1 MDRVHRFPAEDIVKL
16 GVMEET
22 LNAAPA
28 DFSIRITDIAREK
41 ILAALAA
48 QPDKNSLRLEAK
60 SNGTSQFTYAMRLTG
75 DADVRPDDL
84 SFDAGGVTLVVDPA
98 SARNLNGA
106 TIDFEDRIVRSGFK
120 FDNPNRPEVPSVGAG
135 PREDLTGSV
144 AERVQQLLDRELN
157 PAVAA
162 HGGRISLV
170 GVKDNKVYLAFGG
183 GCHGCGMVDVTLK
196 HGVEARIREL
206 IPEVEEVMDTTDH
219 ASGEN
224 PFYA

>member
-1 MDRVHRFPAEDIVKL
+1 MEDTA
-16 GVMEET
+16 GAGAT
-22 LNAAPA
+22 G
-28 DFSIRITDIAREK
+28 FSIHLTDLAREK
-41 ILAALAA
+41 IQAALAA
-48 QPDKNSLRLEAK
+48 QTEKTALRVEARA
-60 SNGTSQFTYAMRLTG
+60 NGTPQFAYAMRLVSEE
-75 DADVRPDDL
+75 DIQPDDIIH
-84 SFDAGGVTLVVDPA
+84 DAGGVLLVVDHS

-120 FDNPNRPEVPSVGAG
+120 FDNPNRPEVPAVGSG
-135 PREDLTGSV
+135 PRGDLTGSV

-170 GVKDNKVYLAFGG
+170 GVKDNRVYLAFGG

-206 IPEVEEVMDTTDH
+206 IPEVVEVVDTTDH
-219 ASGEN
+219 AAGEN

>member
-1 MDRVHRFPAEDIVKL
+1 MEDTA
-16 GVMEET
+16 GAGAT
-22 LNAAPA
+22 G
-28 DFSIRITDIAREK
+28 FSIHLTDLAREK
-41 ILAALAA
+41 IQAALASQTEKTA
-48 QPDKNSLRLEAK
+48 LRVEARA
-60 SNGTSQFTYAMRLTG
+60 NGTPQFAYAMRLVSEE
-75 DADVRPDDL
+75 DIQPNDIIH
-84 SFDAGGVTLVVDPA
+84 DAGGVLLVVDQS

-120 FDNPNRPEVPSVGAG
+120 FDNPNRPEVPTVGSG
-135 PREDLTGSV
+135 PRGDLTGSV

-170 GVKDNKVYLAFGG
+170 GVKDNRVYLAFGG

-206 IPEVEEVMDTTDH
+206 IPEVVEVVDTTDH
-219 ASGEN
+219 ATGEN

>member
-1 MDRVHRFPAEDIVKL
+1 
-16 GVMEET
+16 MEET
-22 LNAAPA
+22 VVAGGT
-28 DFSIRITDIAREK
+28 DFSIHLTDLAREK
-41 ILAALAA
+41 IQAALAA
-48 QPDKNSLRLEAK
+48 QPEKTALRLEARA
-60 SNGTSQFTYAMRLTG
+60 NGTPQFAYAMRLVG
-75 DADVRPDDL
+75 EQDIQPEDIIH
-84 SFDAGGVTLVVDPA
+84 DAGGILLVIDPA

-106 TIDFEDRIVRSGFK
+106 SIDFEDRIVRSGFK
-120 FDNPNRPEVPSVGAG
+120 FDNPNRPEVPTVGTG
-135 PREDLTGSV
+135 PRGDLTGSV

-170 GVKDNKVYLAFGG
+170 GVKDNRVYLAFGG

-206 IPEVEEVMDTTDH
+206 IPEVVEVVDTTDH
-219 ASGEN
+219 ATGEN

>member
-1 MDRVHRFPAEDIVKL
+1 MEDTA
-16 GVMEET
+16 GAGAT
-22 LNAAPA
+22 G
-28 DFSIRITDIAREK
+28 FSIHLTDLAREK
-41 ILAALAA
+41 IQAALAA
-48 QPDKNSLRLEAK
+48 QTEKTALRVEARA
-60 SNGTSQFTYAMRLTG
+60 NGTPQFAYAMRLVSEE
-75 DADVRPDDL
+75 DIQPDDIIH
-84 SFDAGGVTLVVDPA
+84 DAGGVLLVVDQS
-98 SARNLNGA
+98 SARNLHGA

-120 FDNPNRPEVPSVGAG
+120 FDNPNRPEVPTVGSG
-135 PREDLTGSV
+135 PRGDLTGSV

-170 GVKDNKVYLAFGG
+170 GVKDNRVYLAFGG

-206 IPEVEEVMDTTDH
+206 IPEVVEVVDTTDH
-219 ASGEN
+219 ATGEN